1 MGIAPEIIKNFT
13 EPEIIAHCLYEM
25 TFIGFEEEEIK
36 EQFKLLKY
44 EMEEFDKMTD
54 EEKKENTIT
63 LEELE
68 KKLNKKG
75 DKK

>member
-1 MGIAPEIIKNFT
+1 
-13 EPEIIAHCLYEM
+13 M
-25 TFIGFEEEEIK
+25 TFIGFEEEEIR
-36 EQFKLLKY
+36 EQFRLLKD